1 MDLLKAVVFTVD
13 TSELKNVTTGR
24 AHEILQRGFSLEL
37 TKTIIFAPAVG
48 NIPVG
53 RGYTAVESV
62 FLVEQ
67 KQNDNKKH

>member
-1 MDLLKAVVFTVD
+1 MDLLKAVVCTVD
-13 TSELKNVTTGR
+13 TNDLKNVTTGR
-24 AHEILQRGFSLEL
+24 AHEISQRGFSIEL
-37 TKTIIFAPAVG
+37 TRTIILAPAAG

-67 KQNDNKKH
+67 KQNDKKTH